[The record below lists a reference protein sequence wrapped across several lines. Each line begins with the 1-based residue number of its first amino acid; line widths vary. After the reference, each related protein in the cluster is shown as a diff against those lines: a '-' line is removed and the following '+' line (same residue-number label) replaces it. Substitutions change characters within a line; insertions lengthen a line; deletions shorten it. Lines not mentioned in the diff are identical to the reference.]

1 MHGMILSCVIH
12 RPFLIMFDII
22 YKTWNVFWG
31 RFIVRET
38 GDGENWQNI
47 LID

>member
-12 RPFLIMFDII
+12 RPFLIVFDII
-22 YKTWNVFWG
+22 YKTWKVFCG
-31 RFIVRET
+31 RFIVSEN
-38 GDGENWQNI
+38 GDRENWQNI